1 MKPRHVVALSMLAG
15 LALGMTAIDRLHAA
29 EDSYVRKVPLDALTV
44 PVPVPIIPQ
53 GSSLDLRPGRAPD
66 AGDQINGYTPLSR
79 KSTSPPS
86 ACRSS
91 RSTIANNISSRQLM
105 DARTSP

>member
-1 MKPRHVVALSMLAG
+1 MKPRHVAALSMLAG

-29 EDSYVRKVPLDALTV
+29 EDGYVRKVPLDALTV

-66 AGDQINGYTPLSR
+66 SGDQINGYTPLSR
-79 KSTSPPS
+79 ESTPS
-86 ACRSS
+86 IGLSIKPLDDRK
-91 RSTIANNISSRQLM
+91 
-105 DARTSP
+105 

>member
-15 LALGMTAIDRLHAA
+15 LALGVTAGDRLHAA
-29 EDSYVRKVPLDALTV
+29 EDGYVRKVPLDALTV

-66 AGDQINGYTPLSR
+66 AGDQINGYTPLNRELTTPSIGLSIKPLDDR
-79 KSTSPPS
+79 K
-86 ACRSS
+86 
-91 RSTIANNISSRQLM
+91 
-105 DARTSP
+105 

>member
-15 LALGMTAIDRLHAA
+15 LTLDIMAIDRLHA
-29 EDSYVRKVPLDALTV
+29 EDGYVRKVPLDALTV

-66 AGDQINGYTPLSR
+66 SGEQMNGYTPLNRELTTPSIGLSIKPLDDR
-79 KSTSPPS
+79 K
-86 ACRSS
+86 
-91 RSTIANNISSRQLM
+91 
-105 DARTSP
+105 